1 MTSKALPTFKN
12 VLSASAQI
20 AGKVVVTPLLK
31 CEDLSEKLDADIYV
45 KAECLQRVG
54 AFKFRGAYN
63 RLSRLSDD
71 EKKRGVVAYSSGNH
85 AQGVAASAQ
94 ILGIKAVIV
103 MPEDSPKMKLQNTK
117 NYGAEVITYDR
128 ATESRE
134 EIADKISEERG
145 CIVVP
150 SFEDFYIIS
159 GQGTAALE
167 AVNQAKEKGV
177 VFDLFMTPIGG
188 GGLISGCSLAVKAL
202 SPNTEIYGVEPD
214 GFNDVQRSIES
225 GNIEHNPKPSGSI
238 CDAIL
243 TVHPEPMT
251 HEIMSKNL
259 SGVLTV
265 TDEEVLVA
273 MKYAWEKLKLV
284 VEPGAC
290 VALAAVLHGK
300 IDVAGKSV
308 CLVLSGGNVD
318 EETFIKALNT

>member
-1 MTSKALPTFKN
+1 MNSLKLPEFED
-12 VLSASAQI
+12 VLSAANKI
-20 AGKVVVTPLLK
+20 AGHSVKTPLLK
-31 CEDLSEKLDADIYV
+31 CDDLSEKLSAEIYV

-85 AQGVAASAQ
+85 AQGVAASARL
-94 ILGIKAVIV
+94 LGIDAVIV
-103 MPEDSPKMKLQNTK
+103 MPKDSPKMKLQNTI

-134 EIADKISEERG
+134 EIAAQISAERG
-145 CIVVP
+145 CVVVP
-150 SFEDFYIIS
+150 SFEDFYIIA

-167 AVNQAKEKGV
+167 ALHQAKDFGTE
-177 VFDLFMTPIGG
+177 FDVFMTPVGG

-202 SPNTEIYGVEPD
+202 SPETEIYGVEPE
-214 GFNDVQRSIES
+214 GFNDVQRSLQSGKIES
-225 GNIEHNPKPSGSI
+225 NPKPSGSI

-251 HEIMSKNL
+251 YTIMSRNL

-265 TDEEVLVA
+265 TDEEALKA

-300 IDVAGKSV
+300 LDVKGKKI
-308 CLVLSGGNVD
+308 CIVLSGGNVD

>member
-1 MTSKALPTFKN
+1 MSEQNYPGFED
-12 VLSASAQI
+12 VLSAADAI
-20 AGKVVVTPLLK
+20 DGYAVKTPLLK
-31 CEDLSEKLDADIYV
+31 CEDLSEKLDAEIYV

-63 RLSRLSDD
+63 RLSRLN
-71 EKKRGVVAYSSGNH
+71 EEERKRGVVAYSSGNH

-94 ILGIKAVIV
+94 ILGIDAIIV
-103 MPEDSPKMKLQNTK
+103 MPEDSPKMKLENTR

-128 ATESRE
+128 ENESRE
-134 EIADKISEERG
+134 EIADQISKERG

-150 SFEDFYIIS
+150 SFADFYIIA

-167 AVNQAKEKGV
+167 AVNQAKEKDV
-177 VFDLFMTPIGG
+177 EFDLFMTPVGG
-188 GGLISGCSLAVKAL
+188 GGLIAGCSLAVKEL

-225 GNIEHNPKPSGSI
+225 GTLIKNERACGSL

-243 TVHPEPMT
+243 TPVTEKMNFD
-251 HEIMSKNL
+251 IMAENL

-265 TDEEVLVA
+265 TDEQALGA
-273 MKYAWEKLKLV
+273 MKYAWEKMKLV
-284 VEPGAC
+284 VEPGAA
-290 VALAAVLHGK
+290 VALAAVLNGK
-300 IDVAGKSV
+300 IDVKGKKV

-318 EETFIKALNT
+318 EETFIRALES

>member
-1 MTSKALPTFKN
+1 MTSKKFPN
-12 VLSASAQI
+12 YNDVLSAADRI
-20 AGKVVVTPLLK
+20 AGKAVVTPLLR
-31 CEDLSEKLDADIYV
+31 CEDLSEMLDADIFV

-63 RLSRLSDD
+63 RLSRLSDE

-85 AQGVAASAQ
+85 AQGVAASAK

-128 ATESRE
+128 ENESRE
-134 EIADKISEERG
+134 EIADQISEERG

-159 GQGTAALE
+159 GQGTVALE
-167 AVNQAKEKGV
+167 AANQAEEQGTN
-177 VFDLFMTPIGG
+177 FDLFMTPVGG
-188 GGLISGCSLAVKAL
+188 GGLISGCSLALKAL
-202 SPNTEIYGVEPD
+202 SPKTEIYGVEPV
-214 GFNDVQRSIES
+214 GFNDVQRSLES
-225 GNIEHNPKPSGSI
+225 GKIEHNSTSSGSI

-243 TVHPEPMT
+243 TIHPEPMT
-251 HEIMSKNL
+251 YEIMSKNL

-265 TDEEVLVA
+265 SDDEVLVA

-290 VALAAVLHGK
+290 VALAAVLRGK
-300 IDVAGKSV
+300 IDVKGKKV

-318 EETFIKALNT
+318 EETFIKALSI